1 MTESLQVI
9 ALISG
14 GKDSFFSLLHCIR
27 NGHQVVA
34 LGNLYPAPPA
44 PTPRRPDAANHGGD
58 SEDEQDL
65 NSFMYQT
72 VGHTVI
78 PLYEQAL
85 GIPLYRQ
92 QILGSAVQTG
102 TSYGY
107 ADVNTAK
114 ARREG
119 DVGSLMQDSG
129 VEVEEQDETE
139 SLVPLLKRIMAEHPT
154 ANALST
160 GAILSTYQRTRVES
174 VAIRLGLTPLSYL
187 WQYPVLP
194 PVTQISL
201 LEDMQAIGLDARI
214 VKVASGGLD
223 ESFLWQNVA
232 NQQVMRRIEKSMKR
246 FGTNGDG
253 AVLGEGG
260 EFETLVVDGPA
271 SLFKGRIVVE
281 EKDRKIVREGG
292 GSAWL
297 KIMDA
302 RVVMKELEV
311 VEESRC
317 RTPELLESGFTRI
330 LASLDEVNKRILSQD
345 SGSSTTNSEPKYVPH
360 PHVPTQ
366 EAKSNGLTHWTVT
379 ANQSDNKASISFQA
393 SKAVEEIRHLLHQAS
408 LQSTDI
414 ISTVIILRSM
424 QDFAS
429 INKVYGSLFTKP
441 NPPARVTIS
450 SGNILP
456 SSLSMIIH
464 LTIQNHSCPPILRKA
479 LHVQSR
485 SYWAPANIGPYSQA
499 ISVTLPSSGNSQ
511 PSSLVSIAGQI
522 PLIPHTMNLPHQ
534 QNQDSEENFNLQA
547 VLSLQHL
554 VRIAREMHVSWLT
567 SCVAYLP
574 TSTNSLVSQRSRILS
589 EAWSLL
595 HQAPTDHEDDNEDE
609 EADDQPRDLWEE
621 KHYAGMEVRGAAKD
635 ERAYPAWDNVDMS
648 SCAGKDVCPPFWT
661 AEVEELPRGSMVEW
675 AAGVGVVG
683 GKVELLRSRGEEGYT
698 IHQTHLPTSTIS
710 FISLSHNS
718 SLSSLATTL
727 EVALSSLGAEK
738 GSQKASSAAWVDVS
752 IPGLWEQG
760 DFGGAVPCR
769 SIWDREGRRVAAVMV
784 FGGFR

>member
-14 GKDSFFSLLHCIR
+14 GKDSFFSLLHCIQ

-34 LGNLYPAPPA
+34 LGNLFPAPPA
-44 PTPRRPDAANHGGD
+44 SAI
-58 SEDEQDL
+58 DERDL

-92 QILGSAVQTG
+92 QIVGSAVQTG

-107 ADVNTAK
+107 AD
-114 ARREG
+114 E
-119 DVGSLMQDSG
+119 
-129 VEVEEQDETE
+129 DETE

-187 WQYPVLP
+187 WQYPILP

-232 NQQVMRRIEKSMKR
+232 SQQVMRRVEKSMKR
-246 FGTNGDG
+246 FGTDGDG
-253 AVLGEGG
+253 AMLGEGG

-271 SLFKGRIVVE
+271 SLFKGKIVVE
-281 EKDRKIVREGG
+281 EKDRRVVREGG

-297 KIMDA
+297 KILEV
-302 RVVMKELEV
+302 RVVMKDSNEV
-311 VEESRC
+311 VETRC
-317 RTPELLESGFTRI
+317 RTPHLLESSFTKI
-330 LASLDEVNKRILSQD
+330 LASLDDVNKEDLSLK
-345 SGSSTTNSEPKYVPH
+345 SRASFTKS
-360 PHVPTQ
+360 
-366 EAKSNGLTHWTVT
+366 KSNFAQHSPQPHTREVKSNKILRWTVT
-379 ANQSDNKASISFQA
+379 ANQSDANESMSTQT
-393 SKAVEEIRHLLHQAS
+393 SKIIEEIRHRLHQAS
-408 LQSTDI
+408 LQPTNI

-441 NPPARVTIS
+441 NPPSRVTIS
-450 SGNILP
+450 CGDLLP
-456 SSLSMIIH
+456 SSISMIIH
-464 LTIQNHSCPPILRKA
+464 LAIHNTSASPVPRKA

-499 ISVTLPSSGNSQ
+499 ISITLPPPDNSQ
-511 PSSLVSIAGQI
+511 TTSLVSIAGQI
-522 PLIPHTMNLPHQ
+522 PLIPHTMSLPQ
-534 QNQDSEENFNLQA
+534 KQSQVSEQDFKLEA
-547 VLSLQHL
+547 ILSLQHL
-554 VRIAREMHVSWLT
+554 VRIAREMHVSWLS
-567 SCVAYLP
+567 SCVTYLP
-574 TSTNSLVSQRSRILS
+574 SSTASLISQRSRILS
-589 EAWSLL
+589 KAWKFL
-595 HQAPTDHEDDNEDE
+595 HQVPTNSDDDDD

-621 KHYAGMEVRGAAKD
+621 KHFAGMEVRGASKD
-635 ERAYPAWDNVDMS
+635 ERAYPGWVVVDTS
-648 SCAGKDVCPPFWT
+648 LRVGRDVSPPFWT
-661 AEVEELPRGSMVEW
+661 AEVEELPRGSAVEW
-675 AAGVGVVG
+675 AAGVGIAG
-683 GKVELLRSRGEEGYT
+683 GKVEVC
-698 IHQTHLPTSTIS
+698 S
-710 FISLSHNS
+710 FLCLS
-718 SLSSLATTL
+718 
-727 EVALSSLGAEK
+727 
-738 GSQKASSAAWVDVS
+738 
-752 IPGLWEQG
+752 
-760 DFGGAVPCR
+760 
-769 SIWDREGRRVAAVMV
+769 
-784 FGGFR
+784 